1 MDRRLFLRNASAFG
15 ALAGLSAMTPA
26 WARSALTLGPAR
38 VEGLAPTVRRPGLVE
53 YDLTI
58 DRTRLAFGG
67 RTGTAVTMNGS
78 VPGPL
83 LRFTEGDEAVI
94 RVHNKLDEMTSVH
107 WHGLILPNDQDGV
120 PHVNFPG
127 IAARS
132 TFEYRYPIR
141 QFGTYWCHSHSAF
154 QEQQGHYAALVI
166 DPAGPEPHAYDR
178 EYVVVLSD
186 WTFEDPHDVLANLK
200 KRANYYNY
208 QRQTL
213 AGLVAGEGMGA
224 GARLDWDRMR
234 MDPTDIADITGATY
248 TFLMNGQAPDPGWS
262 GLFRPGERVRLRF
275 VNASAGTFYDVRIP
289 GLPMTVV
296 QVSGQHVQ
304 PVTVEEIR
312 MGIAET
318 YDVVVEPGDR
328 AYTVFAESMDRSGYA
343 RGTLAP
349 RPGMSAPVP
358 EMRDRP
364 SLTMMDMGMAHGG
377 PGMDHAGMDMGSG
390 GHAGMDMDGPAAGAA
405 AGAPMEGVDH
415 GAMGH
420 GEAPAPDHPAAAAP
434 IMAHGD
440 HAARADEVAMP
451 GMDHAGLRPP
461 GALPDVTPHGADDH
475 GIANAMAPDQT
486 MSRLHEPG
494 VGLGGDGRRVLV
506 YTDLKALH
514 PEPRRAPDREVEV
527 HLTGNMERY
536 MWGIDGKTYA
546 EEPLIPMVYGE
557 RLRLTMVNDT
567 MMNHPMHLHGMW
579 MELENGHGEYI
590 PRVHTVVVK
599 PAERLSLLVEVDALG
614 PWAFH
619 CHILYHMDLGMFRVA
634 MVQRP
639 DDWDPEVLAS
649 LYPDGP
655 PRRDLARG

>member
-154 QEQQGHYAALVI
+154 QEQLGHYAALVI
-166 DPAGPEPHAYDR
+166 DPAGPEPYAYDR

-186 WTFEDPHDVLANLK
+186 WTFEDPHAVLDNLK
-200 KRANYYNY
+200 NRANYYNF
-208 QRQTL
+208 QRNTL
-213 AGLVAGEGMGA
+213 GDVLSGDVSPSSYLAWE
-224 GARLDWDRMR
+224 RMR
-234 MDPTDIADITGATY
+234 MDPTDISDITGATY
-248 TFLMNGQAPDPGWS
+248 TFLMNGQAPDPGWA

-275 VNASAGTFYDVRIP
+275 VNASALTFYDVRVP

-296 QVSGQHVQ
+296 QVNGQHVQ
-304 PVTVEEIR
+304 PVETDEFRI
-312 MGIAET
+312 GIAET

-328 AYTVFAESMDRSGYA
+328 AYTVFAEAMDRSGYA

-349 RPGMSAPVP
+349 RAGMTAPVP
-358 EMRDRP
+358 ERRERP
-364 SLTMMDMGMAHGG
+364 SLTMMDMGMGHGSMG
-377 PGMDHAGMDMGSG
+377 HEGMDMSG
-390 GHAGMDMDGPAAGAA
+390 AAPGAA
-405 AGAPMEGVDH
+405 AGGMAGMDHSQMQGADH
-415 GAMGH
+415 GGT
-420 GEAPAPDHPAAAAP
+420 DHPGMAMAAASGE
-434 IMAHGD
+434 M
-440 HAARADEVAMP
+440 AMP
-451 GMDHAGLRPP
+451 GQDRTGLRPP
-461 GALPDVTPHGADDH
+461 GTLPEVTMHGPDGH
-475 GIANAMAPDQT
+475 GLANAMAPMQT
-486 MSRLHEPG
+486 RSRLHEPG
-494 VGLGGDGRRVLV
+494 VGLGNDGRRVLV
-506 YTDLKALH
+506 YTDLKAVH
-514 PEPRRAPDREVEV
+514 PEPRRAPDREVEL

-546 EEPLIPMVYGE
+546 EDPLIPLVYGE

-639 DDWDPEVLAS
+639 DDWDAERLAEM
-649 LYPDGP
+649 YPQGLP
-655 PRRDLARG
+655 PGFGRPALARG

>member
-15 ALAGLSAMTPA
+15 ALAWLSAMTPA
-26 WARSALTLGPAR
+26 WARSALAHGPVR
-38 VEGLAPTVRRPGLVE
+38 QPGLAPTVRRPGLVE

-94 RVHNKLDEMTSVH
+94 RVHNRLDEMTSVH

-127 IAARS
+127 IAAHS

-154 QEQQGHYAALVI
+154 QEQLGHYAPYII
-166 DPAGPEPHAYDR
+166 DPAGPEPYAFDR

-186 WTFEDPHDVLANLK
+186 WTFEDPHAVLDNLK
-200 KRANYYNY
+200 SRPNYYNF

-213 AGLVAGEGMGA
+213 AGLIAGEGMGA
-224 GARLDWDRMR
+224 GARLDWERMR

-275 VNASAGTFYDVRIP
+275 INASAMTFYDVRIP

-296 QVSGQHVQ
+296 QVSGQHVE
-304 PVTVEEIR
+304 PVETDEFR
-312 MGIAET
+312 MGVAET

-349 RPGMSAPVP
+349 RPGMTAPVP
-358 EMRDRP
+358 ERRERP

-377 PGMDHAGMDMGSG
+377 PGMDHAGMDMGDG
-390 GHAGMDMDGPAAGAA
+390 GHGGM
-405 AGAPMEGVDH
+405 DH

-420 GEAPAPDHPAAAAP
+420 GGAPAPDHPAAAAP
-434 IMAHGD
+434 VLSHGG

-451 GMDHAGLRPP
+451 GVDNAGLRPP
-461 GALPDVTPHGADDH
+461 GALPEVTPHGADDH

-494 VGLGGDGRRVLV
+494 VGLGDDGRRVLV
-506 YTDLKALH
+506 YADLRALH
-514 PEPRRAPDREVEV
+514 PEPRRVPDREVEL

-536 MWGIDGKTYA
+536 MWGINGKTYA
-546 EEPLIPMVYGE
+546 EDPLIPMVYGE

-567 MMNHPMHLHGMW
+567 MMNHPMHIHGMW
-579 MELENGHGEYI
+579 MELENGQGQRI
-590 PRVHTVVVK
+590 PRLHTVVVK
-599 PAERLSLLVEVDALG
+599 PAERVSVLLEVDALG
-614 PWAFH
+614 PWAYH

-639 DDWDPEVLAS
+639 DDWDPEALAEM
-649 LYPDGP
+649 YPSGLP
-655 PRRDLARG
+655 AGFPRRDLARG

>member
-26 WARSALTLGPAR
+26 WARSALTLGPNR

-154 QEQQGHYAALVI
+154 QEQLGHYAPYII
-166 DPAGPEPHAYDR
+166 DPAGPEPYPFDR
-178 EYVVVLSD
+178 EMVVVLSD
-186 WTFEDPHDVLANLK
+186 WTFEDPHDVLDNLK
-200 KRANYYNY
+200 NRANYYNF
-208 QRQTL
+208 QRNTL
-213 AGLVAGEGMGA
+213 GDVLSGDVSASSYLAWE
-224 GARLDWDRMR
+224 RMR
-234 MDPTDIADITGATY
+234 MDPTDISDITGATY

-275 VNASAGTFYDVRIP
+275 VNASALTFYDVRIP

-296 QVSGQHVQ
+296 QVNGQHVQ
-304 PVTVEEIR
+304 PVETDEIR

-328 AYTVFAESMDRSGYA
+328 AYTVFAEAMDRSGYA

-349 RPGMSAPVP
+349 RVGMTAPVP
-358 EMRDRP
+358 ERRERP
-364 SLTMMDMGMAHGG
+364 SLTMMDMGM
-377 PGMDHAGMDMGSG
+377 
-390 GHAGMDMDGPAAGAA
+390 
-405 AGAPMEGVDH
+405 DH
-415 GAMGH
+415 GAMGRMDH
-420 GEAPAPDHPAAAAP
+420 GSMDMSGGAASGGAMAGMDHGAMDMPASDASMEGMDHSGMAMGAAS
-434 IMAHGD
+434 GD
-440 HAARADEVAMP
+440 MAMP
-451 GMDHAGLRPP
+451 GVDRTGLRPP
-461 GALPDVTPHGADDH
+461 GTIPEVTPHGPDDH
-475 GIANAMAPDQT
+475 GKANAMAPMQT
-486 MSRLHEPG
+486 RSRLHEPG
-494 VGLGGDGRRVLV
+494 VGLGDDGRRVLV

-514 PEPRRAPDREVEV
+514 PEPRRAPDREIEL

-536 MWGIDGKTYA
+536 MWGINGKTYA
-546 EEPLIPMVYGE
+546 EEPLIPMTLGE

-579 MELENGHGEYI
+579 MELENGQGDYI
-590 PRVHTVVVK
+590 PRVHTIVVK
-599 PAERLSLLVEVDALG
+599 PAERVSLLVEVDALG

-639 DDWDPEVLAS
+639 GETLPPELAAS
-649 LYPDGP
+649 YVPQG
-655 PRRDLARG
+655 

>member
-26 WARSALTLGPAR
+26 WARSALTLGPNR

-224 GARLDWDRMR
+224 GARLDWDRMQALDAKAPAHFTSPLGR
-234 MDPTDIADITGATY
+234 DIPIDYSGEHPEISLRLQEMFGQRNHPTVGRRPLRVTLLSPARRPVQTTMDLPGFWDGSYADVRKDMKAQYPRHPWPEDPRQADPT
-248 TFLMNGQAPDPGWS
+248 
-262 GLFRPGERVRLRF
+262 LR
-275 VNASAGTFYDVRIP
+275 AKP
-289 GLPMTVV
+289 
-296 QVSGQHVQ
+296 
-304 PVTVEEIR
+304 
-312 MGIAET
+312 
-318 YDVVVEPGDR
+318 
-328 AYTVFAESMDRSGYA
+328 
-343 RGTLAP
+343 RG
-349 RPGMSAPVP
+349 S
-358 EMRDRP
+358 
-364 SLTMMDMGMAHGG
+364 
-377 PGMDHAGMDMGSG
+377 
-390 GHAGMDMDGPAAGAA
+390 
-405 AGAPMEGVDH
+405 
-415 GAMGH
+415 
-420 GEAPAPDHPAAAAP
+420 
-434 IMAHGD
+434 
-440 HAARADEVAMP
+440 
-451 GMDHAGLRPP
+451 
-461 GALPDVTPHGADDH
+461 
-475 GIANAMAPDQT
+475 
-486 MSRLHEPG
+486 
-494 VGLGGDGRRVLV
+494 
-506 YTDLKALH
+506 
-514 PEPRRAPDREVEV
+514 
-527 HLTGNMERY
+527 
-536 MWGIDGKTYA
+536 
-546 EEPLIPMVYGE
+546 
-557 RLRLTMVNDT
+557 
-567 MMNHPMHLHGMW
+567 
-579 MELENGHGEYI
+579 
-590 PRVHTVVVK
+590 
-599 PAERLSLLVEVDALG
+599 
-614 PWAFH
+614 
-619 CHILYHMDLGMFRVA
+619 
-634 MVQRP
+634 
-639 DDWDPEVLAS
+639 
-649 LYPDGP
+649 
-655 PRRDLARG
+655 

>member
-1 MDRRLFLRNASAFG
+1 MDRRHFIRNASAFG
-15 ALAGLSAMTPA
+15 ALAGLSALTPA
-26 WARSALTLGPAR
+26 WARSALTHGPLR
-38 VEGLAPTVRRPGLVE
+38 QPGLAPTVRRPGLVE

-58 DRTRLAFGG
+58 DRTPLAFGG

-94 RVHNKLDEMTSVH
+94 RVHNRLDEMTSVH

-127 IAARS
+127 IEARS

-154 QEQQGHYAALVI
+154 QEQLGHYAALVI
-166 DPAGPEPHAYDR
+166 DPAGPEPYAFDR
-178 EYVVVLSD
+178 EYVIVLSD

-213 AGLVAGEGMGA
+213 AGLLAGEGMSA
-224 GARLDWDRMR
+224 DERLSWDRMR

-275 VNASAGTFYDVRIP
+275 VNAAAGTFYDVRIP

-304 PVTVEEIR
+304 PVETDEFRI
-312 MGIAET
+312 GIAET

-328 AYTVFAESMDRSGYA
+328 AYTLFAESMDRSGYA

-349 RPGMSAPVP
+349 RPGMMAPVP
-358 EMRDRP
+358 EMRERP

-377 PGMDHAGMDMGSG
+377 PGMDHAGMDMG
-390 GHAGMDMDGPAAGAA
+390 GAA
-405 AGAPMEGVDH
+405 ADAPMEGMDH

-440 HAARADEVAMP
+440 HAANADEVAMP
-451 GMDHAGLRPP
+451 GVDHAGLRPP
-461 GALPDVTPHGADDH
+461 GSLPDVTPHGADDH

-494 VGLGGDGRRVLV
+494 VGLGDDGRRVLV

-514 PEPRRAPDREVEV
+514 PEPRRVPDREVEL

-536 MWGIDGKTYA
+536 MWGIDGKTYT
-546 EEPLIPMVYGE
+546 EDPLIPLVYGE

-579 MELENGHGEYI
+579 MELENGHGDYI

-599 PAERLSLLVEVDALG
+599 PAERVSLLVEVDALG

-639 DDWDPEVLAS
+639 DDWDPERLAEM
-649 LYPDGP
+649 YPSGLP
-655 PRRDLARG
+655 AGFPRRDLARG

>member
-1 MDRRLFLRNASAFG
+1 MDRRHFIRNASAFG
-15 ALAGLSAMTPA
+15 ALAGLSALTPA
-26 WARSALTLGPAR
+26 WART
-38 VEGLAPTVRRPGLVE
+38 GLAHGPLRQPGLVPTVKRDGLVE
-53 YDLTI
+53 YDITI

-67 RTGTAVTMNGS
+67 RTGTAVTMNGT

-94 RVHNKLDEMTSVH
+94 RVHNRLDEMTSVH

-154 QEQQGHYAALVI
+154 QEQLGHYAALVI
-166 DPAGPEPHAYDR
+166 DPAGPEPYAFDR

-186 WTFEDPHDVLANLK
+186 WTFEDPHDVLAHLK

-208 QRQTL
+208 QRQTV
-213 AGLVAGEGMGA
+213 AGLLLGEGMSLGQ
-224 GARLDWDRMR
+224 RLDWDRMR

-275 VNASAGTFYDVRIP
+275 VNASALTFYDVRLP

-296 QVSGQHVQ
+296 QVNGQHVQ
-304 PVTVEEIR
+304 PVETDEFRI
-312 MGIAET
+312 GIAET

-328 AYTVFAESMDRSGYA
+328 AYTVFAEPMDRSGYA

-349 RPGMSAPVP
+349 RAGMTAPVP
-358 EMRDRP
+358 ERRERP
-364 SLTMMDMGMAHGG
+364 SLTMMDMGMDHGEMG
-377 PGMDHAGMDMGSG
+377 HEGMDMSG
-390 GHAGMDMDGPAAGAA
+390 AAPGAA
-405 AGAPMEGVDH
+405 AGGMAGMDH
-415 GAMGH
+415 GI
-420 GEAPAPDHPAAAAP
+420 DHAQTEGMDHSGMTMAAAGGE
-434 IMAHGD
+434 M
-440 HAARADEVAMP
+440 AMP
-451 GMDHAGLRPP
+451 GQDRSGLRPP
-461 GALPDVTPHGADDH
+461 GTLPEVTMHGPDDH
-475 GIANAMAPDQT
+475 GIANAMAPMQT
-486 MSRLHEPG
+486 RSRLHEPG
-494 VGLGGDGRRVLV
+494 VGLGNDGRRVLV
-506 YTDLKALH
+506 YTDLRSLH
-514 PEPRRAPDREVEV
+514 PEPRRAPDREVEL

-536 MWGIDGKTYA
+536 MWGIDGKTYT
-546 EEPLIPMVYGE
+546 EDPLIPLVYGE

-579 MELENGHGEYI
+579 MELENGQGDHI

-619 CHILYHMDLGMFRVA
+619 CHVLYHMDLGMFRVA

-639 DDWDPEVLAS
+639 DDWDAERLAEM
-649 LYPDGP
+649 YPQGLP
-655 PRRDLARG
+655 PGFGRPDLARG

>member
-1 MDRRLFLRNASAFG
+1 MDRRLFLRNASAVG
-15 ALAGLSAMTPA
+15 ALAGLSALTPA
-26 WARSALTLGPAR
+26 WARSPLTLGPVR
-38 VEGLAPTVRRPGLVE
+38 PPGLAPTVRRPGLVE
-53 YDLTI
+53 YDLVI
-58 DRTRLAFGG
+58 DRTPLTYGG
-67 RTGTAVTMNGS
+67 RTGSAITMNGS

-94 RVHNKLDEMTSVH
+94 RVHNRLDEDTSIH

-154 QEQQGHYAALVI
+154 QEQLGHYAPLVI
-166 DPAGPEPHAYDR
+166 DPAGPDPAPFDR
-178 EYVVVLSD
+178 EHVVVLSD

-200 KRANYYNY
+200 ARANYYNY
-208 QRQTL
+208 QRQT
-213 AGLVAGEGMGA
+213 VGELLRGGGMGLD
-224 GARLDWDRMR
+224 ARLDWDRMR
-234 MDPTDIADITGATY
+234 MDPSDISDITGATY

-275 VNASAGTFYDVRIP
+275 INASGGTFYDVRIP

-296 QVSGQHVQ
+296 QASGQHVQ
-304 PVTVEEIR
+304 PVETDEFRI
-312 MGIAET
+312 GNAET
-318 YDVVVEPGDR
+318 YDVIVEPGDR
-328 AYTVFAESMDRSGYA
+328 AYTLFAEAMDRSGYA

-349 RPGMSAPVP
+349 RPGMTAPVP
-358 EMRDRP
+358 DRRERP
-364 SLTMMDMGMAHGG
+364 TLTMMDMGMAHGG
-377 PGMDHAGMDMGSG
+377 PGMDHAGMDMGDG
-390 GHAGMDMDGPAAGAA
+390 GHDGHGAA
-405 AGAPMEGVDH
+405 PETDH
-415 GAMGH
+415 AAMGHEGH

-440 HAARADEVAMP
+440 HAMSADEVAMP
-451 GMDHAGLRPP
+451 GVDHAGLRPP
-461 GALPDVTPHGADDH
+461 GTLPDVTPHGADDH
-475 GIANAMAPDQT
+475 GLANAMAPDQT
-486 MSRLHEPG
+486 RSRLHEPG
-494 VGLGGDGRRVLV
+494 IGLGGDGWRVLV
-506 YTDLKALH
+506 YTDLRALH
-514 PEPRRAPDREVEV
+514 PEPRRAPDREVEL

-546 EEPLIPMVYGE
+546 EDPLIPLVYGE

-590 PRVHTVVVK
+590 PRLHTVVVK
-599 PAERLSLLVEVDALG
+599 PAERLSLLIDVDALG

-619 CHILYHMDLGMFRVA
+619 CHILYHMDAGMFRVA

-639 DDWDPEVLAS
+639 DDWAPDVLAS
-649 LYPDGP
+649 LYPSGA
-655 PRRDLARG
+655 PRRG

>member
-26 WARSALTLGPAR
+26 WARSALAVGAAR
-38 VEGLAPTVRRPGLVE
+38 QPGLTPTVRRPGLVE

-67 RTGTAVTMNGS
+67 HTGTAVTMNGS

-94 RVHNKLDEMTSVH
+94 RVHNRLDEDTSVH

-154 QEQQGHYAALVI
+154 QEQLGHYAPLII
-166 DPAGPEPHAYDR
+166 DPAGPEPYAFDR
-178 EYVVVLSD
+178 ELVVVLSD

-200 KRANYYNY
+200 KRPNYYNF

-213 AGLVAGEGMGA
+213 AGLLGGEGMSA
-224 GARLDWDRMR
+224 GQRLDWNRMR
-234 MDPTDIADITGATY
+234 MDATDISDITGATY
-248 TFLMNGQAPDPGWS
+248 TYLMNGQAPDPGWS
-262 GLFRPGERVRLRF
+262 ALFRPGERVRIRF
-275 VNASAGTFYDVRIP
+275 INASAGTFYDVRIP
-289 GLPMTVV
+289 GLDMDVV

-304 PVTVEEIR
+304 PVNVEEFRI
-312 MGIAET
+312 GIAET
-318 YDVVVEPGDR
+318 YDVVVTPGDR
-328 AYTVFAESMDRSGYA
+328 AYTLFAESMDRSGYA

-349 RPGMSAPVP
+349 RVGMTAPVP
-358 EMRDRP
+358 EQRDRP
-364 SLTMMDMGMAHGG
+364 TLTMMDMGM
-377 PGMDHAGMDMGSG
+377 
-390 GHAGMDMDGPAAGAA
+390 
-405 AGAPMEGVDH
+405 DH
-415 GAMGH
+415 GAMDGMDMSGGAASGGAAGGMDHDGMNMSSSADSSMAGMDH
-420 GEAPAPDHPAAAAP
+420 GGMDHSGMAMGAAS
-434 IMAHGD
+434 G
-440 HAARADEVAMP
+440 EVAMP
-451 GMDHAGLRPP
+451 GVDRAGLRPP
-461 GALPDVTPHGADDH
+461 GSLPEPTMHGPDDH
-475 GIANAMAPDQT
+475 GKANAMAPMQT
-486 MSRLHEPG
+486 RSRLMEPG
-494 VGLGGDGRRVLV
+494 TGLGDDGRRVLV

-514 PEPRRAPDREVEV
+514 PEPRRAPDREIEL

-536 MWGIDGKTYA
+536 MWGINGKTYS
-546 EEPLIPMVYGE
+546 EEPLIPMVLGE

-579 MELENGHGEYI
+579 MELENGQGDYI
-590 PRVHTVVVK
+590 PRVHTIVVK
-599 PAERLSLLVEVDALG
+599 PAERVSLLVEVDALG

-619 CHILYHMDLGMFRVA
+619 CHVLYHMDLGMFRVA

-639 DDWDPEVLAS
+639 GEVPPAELAAS
-649 LYPDGP
+649 YVPQG
-655 PRRDLARG
+655 